1 MKKTVIVFFVLLVVG
16 IVAAVCLFPQQESI
30 LVPESSGESSFILS
44 EPSEQ
49 DEESVPSEEIFEPVS
64 VRLKAAGDNLIHNSI
79 YEQALARGGDR
90 YDFTYAYEKI
100 ESLIQEADIATINQ
114 ETVISPDFPPSSYPC
129 FNSPTELLECMV
141 NLGFDVFNQAN
152 NHCLDKGEQGI
163 ISALQY
169 YQNFPEVLVTGV
181 YLNEEDYQNIRTY
194 THDGITFSFL
204 GLTELTNGLYLPQGS
219 DVIIVQGEDEA
230 MLKERIAAAKEI
242 SDVVVMNIH
251 WGNEYT
257 NVPTDRQ
264 RYLAQFLAD
273 CGVDLIIGHHPHV
286 IQPVEWIQAEDGRK
300 VLCAF
305 SLGNFISAQDRW
317 PRMLGGILDVTFEQT
332 EKDGEVTIKS
342 ATFVPIVTHYDA
354 GFTNNRL
361 YPLSE
366 YTEELAQSHGV
377 QRYSSFSLSDL
388 YQLLNEVIGPEF
400 LPEEMVSSGS

>member
-1 MKKTVIVFFVLLVVG
+1 MKKTVVGFFVLLVVG
-16 IVAAVCLFPQQESI
+16 IAAAVYLFPKQEP
-30 LVPESSGESSFILS
+30 VFPPESGGESSSHLS
-44 EPSEQ
+44 EPSSVEP
-49 DEESVPSEEIFEPVS
+49 ESTPSEEIFEPVS

-90 YDFTYAYEKI
+90 YDFTYAYERIKP
-100 ESLIQEADIATINQ
+100 LIQEADIATLNQ
-114 ETVISPDFPPSSYPC
+114 ETVMSPDFAPSTYPC
-129 FNSPTELLECMV
+129 FNSPTELLDCMMD
-141 NLGFDVFNQAN
+141 LGFDVFNQAN
-152 NHCLDKGEQGI
+152 NHCLDKGEKGI
-163 ISALQY
+163 ISALEY
-169 YQNFPEVLVTGV
+169 YQNFPDILVTGV
-181 YLNEEDYQNIRTY
+181 YLNEADYQNIRTY

-204 GLTELTNGLYLPQGS
+204 GLTELTNGLYLPEGS
-219 DVIIVQGEDEA
+219 DVIIVQGEDEE
-230 MLKERIAAAKEI
+230 MLKKRIAAAREI

-286 IQPVEWIQAEDGRK
+286 IQPVEWIQAEDGRN

-317 PRMLGGILDVTFEQT
+317 PRMLGGLLDVTFEQT
-332 EKDGEVTIKS
+332 EKDGEVTIQS
-342 ATFVPIVTHYDA
+342 AVFVPVVTHYDA

-366 YTEELAQSHGV
+366 YTEELSQSHGV

-388 YQLLNEVIGPEF
+388 YQLLNDVIGPEF
-400 LPEEMVSSGS
+400 LPEEMVSSQE

>member
-1 MKKTVIVFFVLLVVG
+1 MKKTVIGFFVLLVVG

-342 ATFVPIVTHYDA
+342 VTFVPIVTHYDA

-400 LPEEMVSSGS
+400 LPEEMASSGS